1 MGILIYT
8 FLAAGLG
15 CWPRL
20 SSRSGMS
27 MTGLRLALGYA
38 AMILVLYVVQAIAGV
53 SGAASFWVLFALA
66 AGGMFVRLRTVR
78 WSGNILG
85 FSLHPVW
92 LLLLAGG
99 AAVIANGGVD
109 YLPVTNDEFSH
120 WLGNPVKINAF
131 GSWSAARDSLHLA
144 DYPPGW
150 PLLLALP
157 WQVTG
162 NVDFGAAS
170 TAPFVLHVATI
181 GIVFDVVVF
190 LIRKHL
196 NTGSSKCV
204 LGGWAFILLLLA
216 AETLG
221 PLWPTTLL
229 IEPPQILGY
238 TIVLLL
244 LFASGVAKED
254 QRTLEFSTGTV
265 LASCYLIKS
274 AALLFAPAILGVF
287 LLRLLLSTEDRNRLR
302 NALISSARVILPVII
317 VAVSWG
323 FISEDKSCLYSPLA
337 TLSPEALARAGGLD
351 WQDLANRYTA
361 ALWEYTSSYKTPLT
375 IAAMIGI
382 IAALVRRNFVVP
394 LALTLM
400 GTAYLAL
407 LYWYHLTCFG
417 DYYFEHLNSIERFT
431 RVLLRTLHAV
441 GLVLLLDAALHI
453 LARYTVGREASP
465 RIPARLV
472 TVGLLLGIVVL
483 GAWQMSR
490 VYRSVDIVT
499 TRTGQSIDFR
509 VDEMRKAAILIE
521 KLKGT
526 SLPDVPVFQ
535 IVSQGMDSA
544 VVDYALFFALSHRR
558 GNTGPRYKV
567 ARSHS
572 WSPDPINTWQSRA
585 DREQVRTVLEEADI
599 IWPTNLDPWLTNVL
613 AELTDNECLRALP
626 AKALIRVRS
635 VPGKPRF
642 ACIDKGADR

>member
-131 GSWSAARDSLHLA
+131 GSWSAARESLHLA

-162 NVDFGAAS
+162 NADFGAAS

-544 VVDYALFFALSHRR
+544 LVDYALFFALSHRR